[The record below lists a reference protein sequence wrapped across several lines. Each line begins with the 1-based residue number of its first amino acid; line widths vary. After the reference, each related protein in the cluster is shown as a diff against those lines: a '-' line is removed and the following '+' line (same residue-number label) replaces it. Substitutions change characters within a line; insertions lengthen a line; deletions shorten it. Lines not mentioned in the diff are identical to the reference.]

1 MESTDDM
8 TYPELTSVQTADGVY
23 DLGDEGEV
31 PAELGGGQDTML
43 NIYKRTVKYM
53 AQ

>member
-1 MESTDDM
+1 M